1 MYDHCRDASL
11 NAMNPNIHK
20 SICIIGSGAAG
31 LITAYT
37 LIQDGFTKVH
47 ILTQDSCPGG
57 VWEYNKVYSGVFIN
71 NVYGDYRFSSMQ
83 MPRHPDRK
91 PNDTRLSA
99 EDMLFYMEKFA
110 DTLLKDRICYN
121 TQVVKVRRAKPPY
134 IIQPPNWIVTIK
146 DKDGVRDLGFDR
158 VVLCTGVRRVL
169 CGARTYLLSHCL
181 LGMPRGA
188 HSAPIRRGG
197 SQARGFRGPVVHS
210 SDFRMRLDDVLSAV
224 RPVTDDNPGSVVVI
238 GGGKSAQDIAAYL
251 AHEGRQR
258 NVSMIFEKTDAFV
271 ASSAHIPDWIR
282 KSRLIGI
289 LSPHIDIKTGY
300 ERFLHKTWLGGKLVR
315 STFSHIQEHS
325 YKAFHIPLESPLR
338 RAQDIFWSLRVN
350 DEVQRRN
357 NGFHALANEGKI
369 GIIAPARAVAFGED
383 GHSIVLSDGSIV
395 RADAIV
401 LATGYKS
408 SWTKIFDEETMNE
421 VGLGKYPPQYVT
433 EVAHS
438 REWQYTSL
446 KNPPTTHPGSRQW
459 SSCIYRGIVPAKN
472 ILERDLAING
482 AVFSTNNGFVFET
495 TAHWISSYFLGD
507 SFLEIPRSPKVAIE
521 VTERATAWLRRR
533 YPDMLHWTNESH
545 CADIAFWSWPQYAD
559 DLLEDMGLT
568 SGPARTGG
576 NWLTWPFKVIDIM
589 SISSLGW
596 ERQMKRM
603 ETV

>member
-1 MYDHCRDASL
+1 MHAHYSDASLAEL
-11 NAMNPNIHK
+11 NAMNPNVHK

-83 MPRHPDRK
+83 IPRHPDRK

-121 TQVVKVRRAKPPY
+121 TEVVKVRRAKPPY
-134 IIQPPNWIVTIK
+134 VIQPPNWIVTIK
-146 DKDGVRDLGFDR
+146 DKNGVRDLGFDR
-158 VVLCTGVRRVL
+158 VVLCTGG
-169 CGARTYLLSHCL
+169 CHA
-181 LGMPRGA
+181 PRIPRQFDKEA
-188 HSAPIRRGG
+188 AKSA
-197 SQARGFRGPVVHS
+197 GFQGPVVHS

-224 RPVTDDNPGSVVVI
+224 RPVTDDNPGSVV
-238 GGGKSAQDIAAYL
+238 
-251 AHEGRQR
+251 R

-289 LSPHIDIKTGY
+289 LSPHIDIKSGY
-300 ERFLHKTWLGGKLVR
+300 ERFLHRTWLGGKLVR
-315 STFSHIQEHS
+315 STFSYIQEHS
-325 YKAFHIPLESPLR
+325 YKAFHIPPESPLR
-338 RAQDIFWSLRVN
+338 LAQDMFWSLRVN

-357 NGFHALANEGKI
+357 NGFHTLANEGKI

-383 GHSIVLSDGSIV
+383 GHSIVLSDGSVV

-408 SWTKIFDEETMNE
+408 SWTKIFDENTMNE
-421 VGLGKYPPQYVT
+421 VGLGKYPPQYVA
-433 EVAHS
+433 EVNHA

-446 KNPPTTHPGSRQW
+446 KNPPTTHPDSRQW
-459 SSCIYRGIVPAKN
+459 S
-472 ILERDLAING
+472 ILKRDLAING
-482 AVFSTNNGFVFET
+482 AVFSTNNGF
-495 TAHWISSYFLGD
+495 
-507 SFLEIPRSPKVAIE
+507 IPRSPKVAIE
-521 VTERATAWLRRR
+521 VTERATAWLKRR

-568 SGPARTGG
+568 RGPARTGG